1 MSAKPKTTYSGR
13 GVNFQVRLSDDEHR
27 EFDRQRKAA
36 GFSTLADYFR
46 AMMRE
51 SHKKQIVP
59 LQDPIR
65 PENRDIHKR
74 LEILWN
80 NLEDRDRTQLER
92 VLDAYSPKIKGK
104 RAS

>member
-1 MSAKPKTTYSGR
+1 MSARPKSDYNGR

-46 AMMRE
+46 GLLLDGN
-51 SHKKQIVP
+51 KKHIVP
-59 LQDPIR
+59 VQDPIQ
-65 PENRDIHKR
+65 PENRAIHKR
-74 LEILWN
+74 FEALWN
-80 NLEDRDRTQLER
+80 SLGEGERDTLER
-92 VLDAYSPKIKGK
+92 VLDGFGPRSKGK